1 MALSGPSPFAA
12 RNNVPRNPPLSSLG
26 TSPFPSHIAG
36 RGASQA
42 QLNSPLSSA
51 HPTHGLVTPTFVA
64 YITPNLPLACRHTP
78 PTPLPR
84 PPRVPPFLRPAFHST
99 DTHLRSNS
107 ATRHIS
113 APRNALLPSSIASS
127 TPLSLQAA
135 ACCSS
140 RVVPTPNHSL
150 KQTAAAVACR
160 RAAPCSRVVSR
171 SGRLG
176 AALARPLAGPPL
188 RGGPLLA
195 TIRSWLGAPWPRR
208 RGGRC
213 LAQSR

>member
-51 HPTHGLVTPTFVA
+51 HPTHGLATPTFVA

-84 PPRVPPFLRPAFHST
+84 PPRVPPFSGPPSIPPTPTFAARPVS
-99 DTHLRSNS
+99 S
-107 ATRHIS
+107 
-113 APRNALLPSSIASS
+113 PRLTIR
-127 TPLSLQAA
+127 
-135 ACCSS
+135 SS
-140 RVVPTPNHSL
+140 RRPPPSRI
-150 KQTAAAVACR
+150 R
-160 RAAPCSRVVSR
+160 RAAPRPHVVSR
-171 SGRLG
+171 R
-176 AALARPLAGPPL
+176 AALGRPSPVSSQVRRFAAALCSPDRTYAGV
-188 RGGPLLA
+188 A
-195 TIRSWLGAPWPRR
+195 TRVA